1 MNPGEKILSLERADE
16 WVAAEKTAGR
26 RIGFT
31 CGSFDLLHAGHVQY
45 LGAARELCDRL
56 IVAVNSD
63 ASVRRYKSPLRPI
76 VPERERM
83 YVVAGLAAV
92 DVVTLMEEDR
102 PLSLLLRWKPDL
114 YIKGGDYA
122 EDALR
127 SGEAVRAYGGKV
139 EVIRS
144 GFETSSSKLMERM
157 GVLAGHAVPEVAAN
171 IAPSEGVGGLV
182 LLDRDG
188 TLIRNVPFLHDPA
201 KVEIL
206 PGVIEGLLKLQAAGL
221 RLAIVTNQQGIGL
234 GYYTMQDFIA
244 VNQRLLRE
252 LGARGI
258 RISKIYF
265 CPHSLGEACSCRKPG
280 TGMITRAM
288 RDFGIAPEQ
297 TFLIGDSD
305 DDIQAGVNAGSKSV
319 RLDEKGFG
327 PAAQQVLAL
336 FEAVQTVRTDIP
348 PG

>member
-1 MNPGEKILSLERADE
+1 MNPGEKILSLEQMDQ
-16 WVAAEKTAGR
+16 WVAAEKAAGR

-56 IVAVNSD
+56 ILAVNSD
-63 ASVRRYKSPLRPI
+63 ASVSRYKSPLRPI

-83 YVVAGLAAV
+83 GVVAGLAAV
-92 DVVTLMEEDR
+92 DAVTLLDDDR

-122 EDALR
+122 EDSLR
-127 SGEAVRAYGGKV
+127 SGDAVRAYGGTV
-139 EVIRS
+139 EVVKS
-144 GFETSSSKLMERM
+144 GFETSSSRLVERIEA
-157 GVLAGHAVPEVAAN
+157 LALHAEPERAAHELGQ
-171 IAPSEGVGGLV
+171 AFRGLV

-188 TLIRNVPFLHDPA
+188 TLILNVPFLHDPA

-206 PGVIEGLLKLQAAGL
+206 PGVIDGLLKLQEAGL

-234 GYYTMQDFIA
+234 GYFTVQDFIA

-252 LGARGI
+252 LGAAEI

-265 CPHSLGEACSCRKPG
+265 CPHSLAEQCSCRKPA

-288 RDFGIAPEQ
+288 REFEVAPRQ
-297 TFLIGDSD
+297 TFLVGDSD
-305 DDIQAGVNAGSKSV
+305 DDMKAGADAGC
-319 RLDEKGFG
+319 
-327 PAAQQVLAL
+327 
-336 FEAVQTVRTDIP
+336 QTVRADDVGFAAAADQILSLLLA
-348 PG
+348 G

>member
-1 MNPGEKILSLERADE
+1 MDPGEKVLSLEQMDQ
-16 WVAAEKTAGR
+16 WVAAEKATGR

-45 LGAARELCDRL
+45 LAAARELCDRL

-63 ASVRRYKSPLRPI
+63 ASVGRYKNPLRPI
-76 VPERERM
+76 IPERERM

-92 DVVTLMEEDR
+92 DAVTLLEDDR
-102 PLSLLLRWKPDL
+102 PLALLLRWKPDL
-114 YIKGGDYA
+114 YIKGGDYQA
-122 EDALR
+122 DALR
-127 SGEAVRAYGGKV
+127 SGEDVRAYGGKV
-139 EVIRS
+139 EVIPP
-144 GFETSSSKLMERM
+144 GFDTSSSKVIGHIEA
-157 GVLAGHAVPEVAAN
+157 LALHASPD
-171 IAPSEGVGGLV
+171 IAVSQGVGGLV

-221 RLAIVTNQQGIGL
+221 RLAIVSNQQGIGL
-234 GYYTMQDFIA
+234 GYFTVQDFIA

-265 CPHSLGEACSCRKPG
+265 CPHSLADQCSCRKPAA
-280 TGMITRAM
+280 GMVIRAM
-288 RDFGIAPEQ
+288 RDFKATPEQ

-305 DDIQAGVNAGSKSV
+305 DDMQAGAAAGC
-319 RLDEKGFG
+319 R
-327 PAAQQVLAL
+327 
-336 FEAVQTVRTDIP
+336 TVRASEEGFAPAVEQILAWQTS
-348 PG
+348 GNLKE

>member
-1 MNPGEKILSLERADE
+1 MNPGEKILSLEQMDR
-16 WVAAEKTAGR
+16 WVAAEKAVGR

-63 ASVRRYKSPLRPI
+63 ASVSRYKNPLRPI

-83 YVVAGLAAV
+83 YVVAGLASV
-92 DVVTLMEEDR
+92 DVVTLMEDDR

-114 YIKGGDYA
+114 YIKGGDYSKD
-122 EDALR
+122 ELR
-127 SGEAVRAYGGKV
+127 SGEAVQEYGGKV

-144 GFETSSSKLMERM
+144 GFETSTSKLIERIGLLSTHAAPDSTLDIALKR
-157 GVLAGHAVPEVAAN
+157 GVQ
-171 IAPSEGVGGLV
+171 GLV

-188 TLIRNVPFLHDPA
+188 TLVRNVPFLHDPA

-206 PGVIEGLLKLQAAGL
+206 PGVIDGLLKLQAAGL

-234 GYYTMQDFIA
+234 GYYTVQDFIA

-252 LGARGI
+252 LGARGV

-265 CPHSLGEACSCRKPG
+265 CPHSLGEQCSCRKPA

-288 RDFGIAPEQ
+288 RDFGVAPEQ
-297 TFLIGDSD
+297 TFLVGDSD
-305 DDIQAGVNAGSKSV
+305 DDMRAGADAGCRTV
-319 RLDEKGFG
+319 RVGEDGFG
-327 PAAQQVLAL
+327 LATEQIL
-336 FEAVQTVRTDIP
+336 SYPTN
-348 PG
+348 

>member
-1 MNPGEKILSLERADE
+1 MSAGPTPAYSNIEKKMNPSEKILSQEQMDRR
-16 WVAAEKTAGR
+16 VATEKAGGR

-45 LGAARELCDRL
+45 LGKARDLCDRL
-56 IVAVNSD
+56 VVAVNSD
-63 ASVRRYKSPLRPI
+63 ASVGRYKNPLRPI
-76 VPERERM
+76 VPESERM

-92 DVVTLMEEDR
+92 DAVTLMEEDR

-122 EDALR
+122 EDKLR
-127 SGEAVRAYGGKV
+127 SGDAVREYGGKV
-139 EVIRS
+139 AVIRS
-144 GFETSSSKLMERM
+144 DFATSSSKLIERM
-157 GVLAGHAVPEVAAN
+157 GLLAEHAKPELAA
-171 IAPSEGVGGLV
+171 AGSYRGLV

-201 KVEIL
+201 KVELL
-206 PGVIEGLLKLQAAGL
+206 PGVIEGLLKLQEAGL

-234 GYYTMQDFIA
+234 GYYTVQDFIA

-265 CPHSLGEACSCRKPG
+265 CPHSLAEQCSCRKPA
-280 TGMITRAM
+280 TGMIVRAM
-288 RDFGIAPEQ
+288 REFGVAPEQ

-305 DDIQAGVNAGSKSV
+305 EDMQAGSDAGARTIRV
-319 RLDEKGFG
+319 GENGFL
-327 PAAQQVLAL
+327 PAVKQILSL
-336 FEAVQTVRTDIP
+336 
-348 PG
+348 

>member
-1 MNPGEKILSLERADE
+1 MDPREKILSLEQMDQ
-16 WVAAEKTAGR
+16 WVSAQKAAGR

-56 IVAVNSD
+56 MVAVNSD
-63 ASVRRYKSPLRPI
+63 ASISRYKSPLRPV
-76 VPERERM
+76 VPERERT

-92 DVVTLMEEDR
+92 DAVTLLDEDR

-127 SGEAVRAYGGKV
+127 SGEAVREYGGKV

-144 GFETSSSKLMERM
+144 SFDTSTSKLMDRI
-157 GVLAGHAVPEVAAN
+157 GLLGGHAEPEAA
-171 IAPSEGVGGLV
+171 PGEDFRGLV

-201 KVEIL
+201 QVEIL
-206 PGVIEGLLKLQAAGL
+206 PGVIEGLRKLQAAGL
-221 RLAIVTNQQGIGL
+221 RLAMVSNQQGIGL
-234 GYYTMQDFIA
+234 GYYMTQDFIA

-252 LGARGI
+252 LGASGI

-265 CPHSLGEACSCRKPG
+265 CPHSLAEQCSCRKPAS
-280 TGMITRAM
+280 GMIRRAM
-288 RDFGIAPEQ
+288 QEFGAAPER
-297 TFLIGDSD
+297 TFLAGDTD
-305 DDIQAGVNAGSKSV
+305 DDMNAGEDAGCRAV
-319 RLDEKGFG
+319 RVDQRGFG
-327 PAAQQVLAL
+327 PAAEQILTLSAASGKL
-336 FEAVQTVRTDIP
+336 KK
-348 PG
+348 